1 MKITRIEPQK
11 DGTFLIEDENGVEYI
26 KQESEINLDAYKKIA
41 GGVEGANLE
50 NILNERN
57 KY

>member
-1 MKITRIEPQK
+1 MKIIRIEPQK
-11 DGTFLIEDENGVEYI
+11 DGTFLIADENGVEYI

-57 KY
+57 

>member
-11 DGTFLIEDENGVEYI
+11 NGTFLIEDENGVEYI
-26 KQESEINLDAYKKIA
+26 KQESEINMSEYRKIVC
-41 GGVEGANLE
+41 GSSDVDLE

-57 KY
+57 

>member
-1 MKITRIEPQK
+1 MRITRIEPQK

-26 KQESEINLDAYKKIA
+26 KHESEINLEEYRKIA
-41 GGVEGANLE
+41 CGNPDGNLE

-57 KY
+57 

>member
-1 MKITRIEPQK
+1 MKVIRIEPQK
-11 DGTFLIEDENGVEYI
+11 DGTFLVEDENGVEYI
-26 KQESEINLDAYKKIA
+26 KQELEINLDVYKKIA

-57 KY
+57 